1 MNITRAICPISRSN
15 VGQSFYRKFRFSSVN
30 NESTG
35 ATQPKVQE
43 EKFDFEDLKVLERTE
58 RRKPAIEPFMKSV
71 FLSKFNRDLLAYP
84 EVLNKEEYE
93 ATEKI
98 VSRIDKV
105 FSDKEKTEKD
115 RQNVLRDTSMYAAPV
130 NLTNGGLAMN
140 VTERIRYLETISTDL
155 NVAKIL
161 SEHWVGL
168 EALKQGLKPD
178 EYQSLLPDLTSGNNL
193 ISLCIR
199 ETISTRIAQPD
210 FRTTAS
216 QDGKGTWRING
227 EKECVS
233 HQEYKLVLCALE
245 ASRFKVFLVL
255 PNTEGV
261 TINQDIVTFRDT
273 PGIPLDHITE
283 QALATT
289 MGMSR
294 LDSGVLCY
302 SALKQAITAS
312 IQYVRGRFMSGAPLA
327 DISTIRARVSAA
339 MLCLYAGE
347 SVAYFTAGLLDQH
360 AGQDADVEVAMCR
373 NYSSYHGTRAL
384 LALESIPGLQLDE
397 QFRARLGAFRALTR
411 DENDYNVDMFIALN
425 GLHYAGHLKAT
436 EVKQMRNP
444 LLHPGVILKKVLQ
457 DRHQEKDDPKL
468 TLFLAEHLHPSL
480 RAPAELL
487 EYCVLRMSYASE
499 TLMARHGQ
507 EAQTAYTEL
516 ERMAQAATLILAM
529 TSVLA
534 RASRSYCIGL
544 RNAEFEM
551 KLAACF
557 VEKTKPIV
565 QKLILD
571 VNNGQYLNLDF
582 YHEEFGRKILDSSS
596 TLVENP
602 TERTFW

>member
-58 RRKPAIEPFMKSV
+58 RRKPAIEPFMKGV

-155 NVAKIL
+155 NVAKLL

-216 QDGKGTWRING
+216 QDGKGKSYPVFYCI
-227 EKECVS
+227 
-233 HQEYKLVLCALE
+233 YKNITFL
-245 ASRFKVFLVL
+245 KV
-255 PNTEGV
+255 
-261 TINQDIVTFRDT
+261 
-273 PGIPLDHITE
+273 
-283 QALATT
+283 
-289 MGMSR
+289 
-294 LDSGVLCY
+294 
-302 SALKQAITAS
+302 K
-312 IQYVRGRFMSGAPLA
+312 
-327 DISTIRARVSAA
+327 
-339 MLCLYAGE
+339 
-347 SVAYFTAGLLDQH
+347 
-360 AGQDADVEVAMCR
+360 DVKC
-373 NYSSYHGTRAL
+373 SLSYL
-384 LALESIPGLQLDE
+384 
-397 QFRARLGAFRALTR
+397 
-411 DENDYNVDMFIALN
+411 
-425 GLHYAGHLKAT
+425 
-436 EVKQMRNP
+436 
-444 LLHPGVILKKVLQ
+444 
-457 DRHQEKDDPKL
+457 
-468 TLFLAEHLHPSL
+468 
-480 RAPAELL
+480 
-487 EYCVLRMSYASE
+487 
-499 TLMARHGQ
+499 
-507 EAQTAYTEL
+507 
-516 ERMAQAATLILAM
+516 LILSKCQ
-529 TSVLA
+529 TW
-534 RASRSYCIGL
+534 
-544 RNAEFEM
+544 E
-551 KLAACF
+551 
-557 VEKTKPIV
+557 
-565 QKLILD
+565 
-571 VNNGQYLNLDF
+571 
-582 YHEEFGRKILDSSS
+582 
-596 TLVENP
+596 
-602 TERTFW
+602 